1 MAVATVVIQ
10 QFTGA
15 SPTKTTV
22 TTPRM
27 STTDSA
33 APGTTYPIPIPA
45 SSFNYSYWM
54 TLHLTITAFNQAT
67 LLNNHQFYSDGSIGW
82 NYGSGGGLLI
92 CHKSTGDN
100 GVPVASYQIAA
111 GTQGTTGYSSDDVT
125 NGHAYYKSGS
135 SNHATPASVGSY
147 TSGSTLLID
156 STSHTTAEG
165 FAGVV
170 LQAKVDTAANGATRG
185 AQAAETLTFQYDEV

>member
-10 QFTGA
+10 QFTSTG
-15 SPTKTTV
+15 PTKTTV
-22 TTPRM
+22 TTPRL
-27 STTDSA
+27 SAQDSA

-45 SSFNYSYWM
+45 SSFHYSYWM
-54 TLHLTITAFNQAT
+54 SLHLTITAMNAAT
-67 LLNNHQFYSDGSIGW
+67 LLNNHQFYTDGTIGW

-92 CHKSTGDN
+92 CRKSTGDN

-111 GTQGTTGYSSDDVT
+111 GTLGTTGYSSDDVT

-135 SNHATPASVGSY
+135 ADHAAPAGAGSY

-156 STSHTTAEG
+156 STSHTIAEG
-165 FAGVV
+165 FKGAV
-170 LQAKVDTAANGATRG
+170 LQAKVDTAANGAVRG
-185 AQAAETLTFQYDEV
+185 AQSAETLTFVYDEV